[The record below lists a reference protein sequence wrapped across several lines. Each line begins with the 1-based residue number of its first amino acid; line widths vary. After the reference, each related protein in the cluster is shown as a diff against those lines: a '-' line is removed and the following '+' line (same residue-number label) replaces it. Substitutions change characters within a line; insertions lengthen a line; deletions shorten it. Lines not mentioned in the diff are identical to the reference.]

1 MHTCLY
7 THMHAVL
14 LACTYTS
21 RYTCMHAVLHACTYT
36 YRYTCMHIHGHYA
49 VAILQEREPIL
60 NNPSQPKPIQD
71 ILAMLVKPALPVKTM
86 ERMLAKAK
94 SVDDVEKIMSDVDEF
109 GSKMRKY
116 LGAAANIKKVDRERA
131 RSMLR
136 AKLRATVQRD
146 KNGLP
151 KRQRRGKKERKR
163 ERRSQ
168 RRGKQEK
175 EGEAKRRSSLR
186 GRR

>member
-1 MHTCLY
+1 M
-7 THMHAVL
+7 
-14 LACTYTS
+14 
-21 RYTCMHAVLHACTYT
+21 
-36 YRYTCMHIHGHYA
+36 
-49 VAILQEREPIL
+49 

-71 ILAMLVKPALPVKTM
+71 ILAMLFKPALSVKTM

-116 LGAAANIKKVDRERA
+116 LGAAANIKKVAREKA

-146 KNGLP
+146 KQKGLP
-151 KRQRRGKKERKR
+151 KRQRRGKKEKERKKKSKKR
-163 ERRSQ
+163 KAGERGRSQ
-168 RRGKQEK
+168 
-175 EGEAKRRSSLR
+175 AKKFP
-186 GRR
+186 

>member
-1 MHTCLY
+1 M
-7 THMHAVL
+7 
-14 LACTYTS
+14 
-21 RYTCMHAVLHACTYT
+21 
-36 YRYTCMHIHGHYA
+36 
-49 VAILQEREPIL
+49 

-71 ILAMLVKPALPVKTM
+71 ILAMLVKPALSVKTM

-116 LGAAANIKKVDRERA
+116 LGAAANIKKVAREKA

-146 KNGLP
+146 KPKGLP
-151 KRQRRGKKERKR
+151 KRQTRGKKEKERRRSQRRGKQEKER
-163 ERRSQ
+163 RRSQ